1 MRRAFAETLTSLAES
16 DPRIAFITGDLGFQV
31 FDEFEKK
38 FGKRYI
44 NAGVAEAQ
52 MIYTAAGMALE
63 GWRPFAYSI
72 ASFAT
77 ARPFEQ
83 IRYCV
88 AYPALPVILV
98 GAGRGYLYSTS
109 GVSHHAGDD
118 LGLMSSLPG
127 MTVVAPG
134 DPTEIRELLPQ
145 LVKRGGPA
153 YFTVGKF
160 GEPTYVGEE
169 TSVVGKA
176 RKLRSGSRL
185 ALLST
190 GEIANEVLKAV
201 DSLHADGLT
210 PAVYQYHTIKPFD
223 ADTLNFLAQEFE
235 QLLVVEE
242 HLPQGGLWTAVC
254 NWYASAHEPP
264 RISRIGVPDQ
274 FMFGNLK
281 QDELRRRCGLDAK
294 GIYTRAKELM
304 LGTTGTQP
312 QLGSQ
317 FDLERPSHN
326 K

>member
-1 MRRAFAETLTSLAES
+1 
-16 DPRIAFITGDLGFQV
+16 
-31 FDEFEKK
+31 
-38 FGKRYI
+38 
-44 NAGVAEAQ
+44 
-52 MIYTAAGMALE
+52 
-63 GWRPFAYSI
+63 
-72 ASFAT
+72 
-77 ARPFEQ
+77 
-83 IRYCV
+83 
-88 AYPALPVILV
+88 
-98 GAGRGYLYSTS
+98 
-109 GVSHHAGDD
+109 
-118 LGLMSSLPG
+118 